1 MSAEGP
7 PRRPGSRT
15 PHDHRARGRS
25 GARGSP
31 GTGGSTPATGRV
43 REIHLTELGRQAII
57 HAMKVLLE
65 VFGSLSD
72 RQCGSSRAPLGV
84 VNQRLGAMSD
94 SSEPCTPDALATSRI
109 AGQA

>member
-1 MSAEGP
+1 MDGLEREGHLEP
-7 PRRPGSRT
+7 AAQP
-15 PHDHRARGRS
+15 
-25 GARGSP
+25 
-31 GTGGSTPATGRV
+31 PATGGV

-72 RQCGSSRAPLGV
+72 RQVREFTRTLGV

-94 SSEPCTPDALATSRI
+94 SPEPCTPDALATSRI